1 MIRDEQDNQDM
12 DTPENIKNK
21 HTNNVMTYVVCCRT
35 N

>member
-12 DTPENIKNK
+12 DTHEKIKKN
-21 HTNNVMTYVVCCRT
+21 HTNNVMTYVVCCT